1 MCCRAAT
8 RCWCWK
14 AAASRSAGARPRA
27 CSAPRSRSC
36 PATSA
41 APCKPEAVEAR
52 LKADRKGEIKALL
65 VAQIDTASGV
75 VNDIEAIGQAVRAA
89 GHDALLMVD
98 AVASLGCVPFEMD
111 AWGVDVAMA
120 GSQKGLMTPPGLGF
134 VAAGPR
140 AKQAH
145 KTADMRSPYWDWTL
159 REGEQHYQKYAGT
172 PPEHLLFAL
181 RAALDLI
188 FAEGLDNVFHRHR
201 LLAEATRRAVGT
213 WAEGQSIGFN
223 VSEPEERSD
232 TVTAVVTRGG
242 ESAQPLVDYCREKC
256 GVVLGRALGQSEGKG
271 FRIAHMGHINAPMIL
286 GTLSVVEMALA
297 ASACRTARAASR
309 RRSSFWRRACRR
321 TPRRRTR
328 SACSP
333 WVDPDS
339 RTCAVAYRLLARR
352 SCARRVSRSRS
363 LTSSST
369 RTIRLIASGGMPD
382 FALISRSC
390 SSISARA
397 GLIAVDAAEQVGGN
411 ATVGTLRAVLVDDVE
426 QHEFVARR
434 RFARHVVI
442 PSADVPAQ
450 ADRRMA
456 AATSRTRKARR
467 VRRARIVTVMV
478 YMGSG
483 CAIRNPH
490 VHHSCAITFSGVV

>member
-1 MCCRAAT
+1 MPLHAGREFLSIPGPTVIPDAVLAAMQRPAVDIYSGPLLKLTDSLLADLSKIFATAGRSYIYIANGHGAWEAALTNVLSRGDKVLVLESGRFAIGWGEAARMLGAEVEILPGDFRRAV
-8 RCWCWK
+8 
-14 AAASRSAGARPRA
+14 
-27 CSAPRSRSC
+27 
-36 PATSA
+36 
-41 APCKPEAVEAR
+41 KPESVEAR

-140 AKQAH
+140 AKHAHRQANL
-145 KTADMRSPYWDWTL
+145 RSPYWDWTM
-159 REGEQHYQKYAGT
+159 RDGELHYQKYAGT

-286 GTLSVVEMALA
+286 GTLSVVEMALSALGLPHGKGGIQA
-297 ASACRTARAASR
+297 AVEFLAKSVPVHAAP
-309 RRSSFWRRACRR
+309 AHE
-321 TPRRRTR
+321 
-328 SACSP
+328 
-333 WVDPDS
+333 V
-339 RTCAVAYRLLARR
+339 RLQ
-352 SCARRVSRSRS
+352 
-363 LTSSST
+363 
-369 RTIRLIASGGMPD
+369 P
-382 FALISRSC
+382 
-390 SSISARA
+390 
-397 GLIAVDAAEQVGGN
+397 VG
-411 ATVGTLRAVLVDDVE
+411 
-426 QHEFVARR
+426 
-434 RFARHVVI
+434 
-442 PSADVPAQ
+442 
-450 ADRRMA
+450 
-456 AATSRTRKARR
+456 
-467 VRRARIVTVMV
+467 
-478 YMGSG
+478 
-483 CAIRNPH
+483 
-490 VHHSCAITFSGVV
+490 